1 MQNLHSESLPQQILV
16 VTNLSQEEL
25 KVASF
30 PCASCCKNF
39 SSDKVKFKKF

>member
-1 MQNLHSESLPQQILV
+1 MEQLHSEALPPTILV
-16 VTNLSQEEL
+16 VSNLSQEEL

-39 SSDKVKFKKF
+39 SSSKVKSF